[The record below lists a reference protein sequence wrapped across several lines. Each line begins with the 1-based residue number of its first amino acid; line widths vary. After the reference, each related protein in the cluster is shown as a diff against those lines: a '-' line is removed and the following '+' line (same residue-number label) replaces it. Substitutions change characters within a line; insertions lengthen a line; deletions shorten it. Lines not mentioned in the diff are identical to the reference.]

1 MNLNNM
7 SNNKG
12 CSLDL
17 NKHISLDLGKFSDL
31 KVVRLGLG
39 WKAGKMVK
47 ILILMF
53 LLCLLLSFSSL
64 ESSLFNAL
72 EFFIEKCSHYSVFNS
87 FSAEGSSIYP

>member
-47 ILILMF
+47 ILI
-53 LLCLLLSFSSL
+53 
-64 ESSLFNAL
+64 
-72 EFFIEKCSHYSVFNS
+72 
-87 FSAEGSSIYP
+87 